1 MTVLNILTPER
12 RARYDVRSG
21 RHEQVRAYIRALV
34 VADAVAALAGALAA
48 YAWHPDGSDSANL
61 QIFPLRLAVALM
73 PPFWALA
80 LWLHRAYDRRRVSM
94 DPELYRKVLG
104 ASGLLA
110 AGAATGALLIDSMA
124 LFRLVIVSIPLAA
137 ALTPIAR
144 SLARAG
150 LSRAGHSAE
159 RRRVLLVGHAR
170 SVEEFAAQVRPNRAP
185 WLKIVGACLVGP
197 TEPHEADNLA
207 ISVQGD
213 LGSVVESA
221 TAMDCDAVVVLNCP
235 ELDGSALR
243 DLSWRLH
250 EQNIDLAIV
259 PVLVGV
265 AVERILVDTVDGLPM
280 MHIRAP
286 ILSGPVRMVKEGFER
301 AVAALALAL
310 LSPVLLVLAALVRLT
325 SPGPALFRQVRVGL
339 NGTEFEC
346 LKFRTMVA
354 DAERLR
360 EQLEHLNEKNDGVL
374 FKIRRD
380 PRITRVGRV
389 LRKCSLDELP
399 QLVNVLRGEMS
410 LVGPRPPLPEEA
422 ARYSEQVRR
431 RLAVK
436 PGLTGLWQVSGRS
449 MLSWDESVRLDLS
462 YVENWSPQL
471 DAKILLRTT
480 SAVVRGTGAF

>member
-1 MTVLNILTPER
+1 MTVLNVLTPER
-12 RARYDVRSG
+12 RTRADVRSG
-21 RHEQVRAYIRALV
+21 RDARTTVYLRTLLI
-34 VADAVAALAGALAA
+34 ADAVAALVGALAA
-48 YAWHPDGSDSANL
+48 YALHPDGSDSANL
-61 QIFPLRLAVALM
+61 QIFALRLAVALM
-73 PPFWALA
+73 PPCWALA
-80 LWLHRAYDRRRVSM
+80 LWLQRAYDRRRAGP

-110 AGAATGALLIDSMA
+110 AAVAATALTVDSMA
-124 LFRLVIVSIPLAA
+124 LFRQVIVAILLAC

-144 SLARAG
+144 AAARAS
-150 LSRAGHSAE
+150 LSRAGLNVE
-159 RRRVLLVGHAR
+159 QRRVLLVGHAR
-170 SVEEFAAQVRPNRAP
+170 SVAGFAAQVRPNRAP
-185 WLKIVGACLVGP
+185 WLRIVGACLVGP
-197 TEPHEADNLA
+197 TEPDEEENLQ

-213 LGSVVESA
+213 LSSVIETA
-221 TAMDCDAVVVLNCP
+221 GAMDCDTVVVLTCP
-235 ELDGSALR
+235 EIDGPALR

-250 EQNIDLAIV
+250 EQHVDLAIV

-265 AVERILVDTVDGLPM
+265 AAERILVDTVDGLPM
-280 MHIRAP
+280 MHIRGP
-286 ILSGPVRMVKEGFER
+286 VLSGPVRTVKDGLER
-301 AVAALALAL
+301 MLAALVLGLFSPLMLA
-310 LSPVLLVLAALVRLT
+310 LAALVRAT

-339 NGTEFEC
+339 NGAEFVC

-354 DAERLR
+354 DAEQLR
-360 EQLEHLNEKNDGVL
+360 EQLEHLNEKSDGVL

-380 PRITRVGRV
+380 PRITRIGRI

-399 QLVNVLRGEMS
+399 QLINVVRGEMS

-422 ARYSEQVRR
+422 ARYTDEVRR